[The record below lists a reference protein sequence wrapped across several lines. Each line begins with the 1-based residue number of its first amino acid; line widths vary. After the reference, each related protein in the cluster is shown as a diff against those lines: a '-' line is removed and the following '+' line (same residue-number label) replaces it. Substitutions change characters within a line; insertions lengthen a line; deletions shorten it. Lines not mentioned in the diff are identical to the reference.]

1 MARGST
7 DTRFSTTAFTYSANG
22 LTNIPRAADTT
33 GVAIGLTGTIPASTW
48 GAIIGYIDG
57 AGTKTCFAAPLSFS
71 SGYANE
77 TAAKAD
83 VINAQV
89 PANKCQL
96 GVVTIKASSSG
107 WVTGTDALAGGAS
120 GNPASVTNYY
130 PTAGI
135 TLASGFTGAQ
145 LAAMNGTV
153 ITV

>member
-1 MARGST
+1 MPVT
-7 DTRFSTTAFTYSANG
+7 TTA
-22 LTNIPRAADTT
+22 L
-33 GVAIGLTGTIPASTW
+33 TIPAI
-48 GAIIGYIDG
+48 GATAGVCFATGGIPSGATVFIIDG
-57 AGTKTCFAAPLSFS
+57 AGTKTCIAAPLSFS